1 MKLTI
6 NKYVLIGFVAL
17 AILALSLLRPRR
29 EHLDMQSMLQ
39 NSDDPLMR
47 IKQAQSKASQI
58 NDRLSAMETKIEESE
73 SKRSEGNE
81 EANKALGS
89 SSGNLS

>member
-29 EHLDMQSMLQ
+29 EHLDFRTALQ
-39 NSDDPLMR
+39 NSDDPQVR
-47 IKQAQSKASQI
+47 FKQAQSKAGQI
-58 NDRLSAMETKIEESE
+58 NDRLSAMEAKIADSE
-73 SKRSEGNE
+73 SKRSESGE

>member
-29 EHLDMQSMLQ
+29 EHLDLQTMLQ
-39 NSDDPLMR
+39 NSDDPQVR
-47 IKQAQSKASQI
+47 FQQAQSKAGQI
-58 NDRLSAMETKIEESE
+58 NGRLSMMEYKIADSE
-73 SKRSEGNE
+73 SKRNQSNE
-81 EANKALGS
+81 DANVALGS
-89 SSGNLS
+89 SSGKLS